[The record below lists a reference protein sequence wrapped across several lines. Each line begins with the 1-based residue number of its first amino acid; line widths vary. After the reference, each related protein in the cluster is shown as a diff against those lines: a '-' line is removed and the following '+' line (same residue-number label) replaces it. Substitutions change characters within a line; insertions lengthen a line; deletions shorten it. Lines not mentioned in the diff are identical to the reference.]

1 MTNYGKVK
9 SFNRPKNI
17 EVTNTTVFIASNIT
31 PCQIE
36 VNDEKVSGFEYNYY
50 AYTKDE
56 YIEYLHNSLI
66 DTQLALLE
74 MINDVNNKD

>member
-1 MTNYGKVK
+1 MKDYGIVK

-17 EVTNTTVFIASNIT
+17 EITDTTVFIASNIIS
-31 PCQIE
+31 CE
-36 VNDEKVSGFEYNYY
+36 LENENGKVPGFQYNYH

-56 YIEYLHNSLI
+56 YIEYLHNALI

-74 MINDVNNKD
+74 VMKDDNED